1 MDNRIEEKDII
12 EDNLYHI
19 NEENDNKIKEYCA
32 INNWIDLLFTWK
44 KNTFLKEFLKMS
56 SKNENSKF
64 IEAIQYEYGVYNHK
78 LDIKKSFEIYKESA
92 DNSNDYLSMY
102 RMFLIYFMDYK
113 KFNVKRNRI
122 LEKFYLYK
130 CFAYLPYKY
139 IDNFSNTKILNKI
152 NIAYIIALGLDLED
166 PNLEIFN
173 KLCDYLIEK
182 NIFPEH
188 QILLTKSIVS
198 YVFCINEDEDKT
210 VSLSILT
217 YLNNSIEDN
226 EITYKLACLEK
237 DKNDSKKLFEKL
249 YERKYYRAY
258 DEYALLLIN
267 EFNEIEKSIVIL
279 KEGINNGNSDCYI
292 TYYDLLLYNIFLKG
306 YEINEKI
313 GNQLINLLEI
323 LIKNIISGNILTI
336 YEFIILRMYII
347 KHFGLENEINKKY
360 KQITQDL
367 INSLIYLIN
376 EKNINFLNN
385 NFNEDIIF
393 ELKTYVAI
401 LYYYGMNDILKKN
414 IEKSYLILKE
424 FCDIE
429 KLKDSQ
435 KYVIRFYYKIVRN
448 FSDKNLINKT
458 SKELFNLYINYFKE
472 EIHTSYYYF
481 LGKYYENGIGV
492 KKDDILAYIFYH
504 EGSKITNKRIL
515 RNGIKAFLRKLK
527 LKKKLESKKF
537 INVKNSFHSL
547 INDNKEENIC
557 CVCYDRKNDH
567 FIIPCKHKF
576 CEVCI
581 KLITNK
587 CPLCRGEIF
596 FKLNRNNLN
605 IFL

>member
-1 MDNRIEEKDII
+1 
-12 EDNLYHI
+12 
-19 NEENDNKIKEYCA
+19 
-32 INNWIDLLFTWK
+32 
-44 KNTFLKEFLKMS
+44 
-56 SKNENSKF
+56 
-64 IEAIQYEYGVYNHK
+64 
-78 LDIKKSFEIYKESA
+78 
-92 DNSNDYLSMY
+92 
-102 RMFLIYFMDYK
+102 MDYK

-166 PNLEIFN
+166 PNLEIFK

-347 KHFGLENEINKKY
+347 KHFGLENEINKKN

-367 INSLIYLIN
+367 INSLISLIN

-481 LGKYYENGIGV
+481 LGKYYEKGIGV

-527 LKKKLESKKF
+527 LKKKLESKKY
-537 INVKNSFHSL
+537 INIKNSFHSL

-557 CVCYDRKNDH
+557 CVCYDRESDH

-581 KLITNK
+581 KLITKK

>member
-1 MDNRIEEKDII
+1 MENI
-12 EDNLYHI
+12 EDIYNLYPI
-19 NEENDNKIKEYCA
+19 SEENDDKIKEYCA
-32 INNWIDLLFTWK
+32 INNWIDLLFSWK
-44 KNTFLKEFLKMS
+44 KNTFLKEYLKIS

-64 IEAIQYEYGVYNHK
+64 FEAIQYEYGVYNHK
-78 LDIKKSFEIYKESA
+78 LDIKKSFELYKESA
-92 DNSNDYLSMY
+92 NNSNDYLSMY

-139 IDNFSNTKILNKI
+139 IDNTNNRILNKI
-152 NIAYIIALGLDLED
+152 DIAYIIALGLDLED
-166 PNLEIFN
+166 PNLENFN

-182 NIFPEH
+182 NIPEN
-188 QILLTKSIVS
+188 QILFIKSVIS
-198 YVFCINEDEDKT
+198 YYFCLNEDEDKAI
-210 VSLSILT
+210 SLSLLT
-217 YLNNSIEDN
+217 FLNNSYEDN
-226 EITYKLACLEK
+226 ETIYKLACFEK
-237 DKNDSKKLFEKL
+237 DKNDSIKLYEKL
-249 YERKYYRAY
+249 YQKKYYRAY

-267 EFNEIEKSIVIL
+267 EYKEIEKAIVIL

-292 TYYDLLLYNIFLKG
+292 TYYDLSLYDIFLKG

-313 GNQLINLLEI
+313 GNKLIDLLEI
-323 LIKNIISGNILTI
+323 LLNIIISGNILAI

-347 KHFGLENEINKKY
+347 KHFGLEKEINKKY

-376 EKNINFLNN
+376 EKNVNFLKN

-414 IEKSYLILKE
+414 VEKSYLILKE

-481 LGKYYENGIGV
+481 LGKFYEKGIGV
-492 KKDDILAYIFYH
+492 KSDDILAYIFYY

-515 RNGIKAFLRKLK
+515 RNGIKAFLRKIK
-527 LKKKLESKKF
+527 LKKKLESKKY
-537 INVKNSFHSL
+537 INIKNSLQSL
-547 INDNKEENIC
+547 LNDNKEENIC
-557 CVCYDRKNDH
+557 CVCYDRKSDH

-581 KLITNK
+581 KIITKK

-596 FKLNRNNLN
+596 FKLNRNNLD
-605 IFL
+605 IFF